1 MIKQTEETARDQAP
15 EPVFG
20 NYRLDPL
27 PRRREGGSLLFL
39 TTTSDGSPASL
50 QVSADP
56 VTSRRTRARFRR
68 LARARAELRHPALLD
83 VREVSEERGRVY
95 IATEPFPG
103 RSLADV
109 LREGPLE
116 SNRALRL
123 LKDVAAGL
131 DAGHAAG
138 LVHRTLSPE
147 SVLLDG
153 DRVRLDLF
161 GVFTVVGQPSWGD
174 VVRKDAHLHYESP
187 EGVRGE
193 ELVGASNVYS
203 LTGMLVH
210 AVTGQPPFAHR
221 DPAMISYAHV
231 TQPPPK
237 PSERTPE
244 LPSGLD
250 AIVAR
255 GMAKDPGDRQES
267 AGALVAAA
275 AMVLRTASKPSSE
288 PPTRDSGSRSA
299 LPAKAAA
306 APYPAAPSPT
316 APAPPAS
323 GAPVPPAPV
332 PAGAVPTAPTPR
344 RPVPP
349 TLPAGPPAPHKPP
362 LRARLAPFGPVFL
375 VFVLAA
381 IFGALLGTPG
391 SGSQQAAQPVRSAD
405 ELAVARLDDVR
416 FRLRDDLAFASS
428 SDEQADVAG
437 RLAMAY
443 GRAADNVSSPELVS
457 AAEAASL
464 AYVGLQRAA
473 SGPDESAYES
483 ARARVERA
491 EDRVERELAR
501 MTGNGRPE

>member
-1 MIKQTEETARDQAP
+1 MINQTEETARDQAP

-20 NYRLDPL
+20 NYRLEPL
-27 PRRREGGSLLFL
+27 PRRREAGSLLFL

-83 VREVSEERGRVY
+83 VREVGEEGGRVY
-95 IATEPFPG
+95 MATEPFPG
-103 RSLADV
+103 RSLTDLV
-109 LREGPLE
+109 REGPLE
-116 SNRALRL
+116 PNRALRL
-123 LKDVAAGL
+123 LKAVADGL

-138 LVHRTLSPE
+138 LVHRTLSAE

-210 AVTGQPPFAHR
+210 TLTGQPPFAHR
-221 DPAMISYAHV
+221 DPVMISYAHIS
-231 TQPPPK
+231 QPPPK
-237 PSERTPE
+237 PSERTPK

-255 GMAKDPGDRQES
+255 GMAKDPGARQES

-275 AMVLRTASKPSSE
+275 AMVLRTTSKP
-288 PPTRDSGSRSA
+288 PARDSGSRSA
-299 LPAKAAA
+299 LLGGAAA
-306 APYPAAPSPT
+306 AAEPAAPSPPV
-316 APAPPAS
+316 PAPPARAAS
-323 GAPVPPAPV
+323 APPAAV
-332 PAGAVPTAPTPR
+332 PAGAVPTTPAPR

-349 TLPAGPPAPHKPP
+349 TLPAEPPAPHRPP
-362 LRARLAPFGPVFL
+362 LRARLSPFGPLLL

-391 SGSQQAAQPVRSAD
+391 SGSQRAAQPVRSAG

-416 FRLRDDLAFASS
+416 FRLREDLAFASS

-443 GRAADNVSSPELVS
+443 GRAADIVSSPELMS
-457 AAEAASL
+457 AAQAASL
-464 AYVGLQRAA
+464 AYVGLQGAA
-473 SGPDESAYES
+473 SRADESAYES
-483 ARARVERA
+483 ARARVKRA
-491 EDRVERELAR
+491 EDRVESELAQMNR
-501 MTGNGRPE
+501 NGRPE